1 MREGLDR
8 GADHTRDKHLCLSAG
23 FANRKGKSLETEL
36 GNELRTRDMGKL
48 TTRGCAKRM
57 IAEVDKSAF
66 MLLLHFLKSRS
77 RSLEPSNA
85 GRFLCP
91 MFFPVVKSAPFSAR
105 RQLFG
110 QSGAGIR
117 LVGARAP

>member
-8 GADHTRDKHLCLSAG
+8 GADHTRDKDLCLSAG

-57 IAEVDKSAF
+57 ISGSRQVGFYAAPTFSEIKIAF
-66 MLLLHFLKSRS
+66 S
-77 RSLEPSNA
+77 
-85 GRFLCP
+85 
-91 MFFPVVKSAPFSAR
+91 
-105 RQLFG
+105 
-110 QSGAGIR
+110 
-117 LVGARAP
+117 

>member
-8 GADHTRDKHLCLSAG
+8 GADHTRDKDLCLSAG

-57 IAEVDKSAF
+57 IAEVDKS
-66 MLLLHFLKSRS
+66 LLLHFLKSRS

-91 MFFPVVKSAPFSAR
+91 MFFPVVEIDSGNKVSLPVIGGCTRPLISH
-105 RQLFG
+105 FG
-110 QSGAGIR
+110 
-117 LVGARAP
+117 